1 MTVACF
7 AAMIGWLIEQCEVA
21 IIPAFSVEAAMP
33 EAQVYVSKPGPC
45 GLSLPPKPRQR
56 ATGTKASNSIASAS
70 FASAT
75 VFGQL
80 IFNRPSTSA
89 IRQP

>member
-1 MTVACF
+1 MTVDCF
-7 AAMIGWLIEQCEVA
+7 AAISGWLTEQCVVA
-21 IIPAFSVEAAMP
+21 MTPVLSVEAAMP
-33 EAQVYVSKPGPC
+33 EAQVKVSKPRPC

-56 ATGTKASNSIASAS
+56 ATGSSASNSISSASLASAL
-70 FASAT
+70 

-80 IFNRPSTSA
+80 IFSRPSISD